1 MQPGF
6 CGLETAA
13 KTGAGAHAAVLRRA
27 SCRLSAGL
35 ASRTIRAHMS
45 DPTPEPPETD
55 KPKPPSSPE
64 EVTRKLEDFIK
75 NTLGGQVLFT
85 RVEGPAHDR
94 RRTAMKKPR
103 ASLRRTMARPL
114 SSITSRRTSRRTSTA
129 S

>member
-1 MQPGF
+1 MQVETGNATGILRPGN
-6 CGLETAA
+6 GRQN
-13 KTGAGAHAAVLRRA
+13 GAGARAAVLRRA

-85 RVEGPAHDR
+85 RVEGPWRTTGEGR
-94 RRTAMKKPR
+94 R
-103 ASLRRTMARPL
+103 
-114 SSITSRRTSRRTSTA
+114 
-129 S
+129 